1 MKELKNKKLV
11 LAAIAREVNF
21 WYDVSLKTDSDITRE
36 EAGDIDSMYNLVLQ
50 RH

>member
-11 LAAIAREVNF
+11 LAAIAREMNF
-21 WYDVSLKTDSDITRE
+21 WYDVSLKTDSEITKE
-36 EAGDIDSMYNLVLQ
+36 EAEDVDSMYNLVLQ

>member
-11 LAAIAREVNF
+11 LSAIAREINF
-21 WYDVSLKTDSDITRE
+21 WYDVSLKTDSEITKE
-36 EAGDIDSMYNLVLQ
+36 EAGDVDSMYNLVLQ